1 MIYVGIDI
9 GSTCAKTAVMNENKE
24 IKDTFVIPT
33 GWSSLEAVER
43 INETLSSRGV
53 NPNEATCISTG
64 YGRKAV
70 EGAKKQVTEITCHAK
85 GASLLFPEKA
95 FNVIDIGGQ
104 DTKVISVR
112 NGKVT
117 EFYMNDKCSAGTG
130 KFLEIMA
137 NRLGVSLAELDQI
150 ARERT
155 EKLQISAM
163 CTVFAES
170 EIVSL
175 IGQGTSKANIA
186 WGVLQSVVKKVRQEY
201 AKLSEQEG
209 PIFLTGGLCE
219 DVYFLEL
226 LSESFGRTVHSD
238 AKARYAGAI
247 GAAALAVEQDLKSGA
262 E

>member
-95 FNVIDIGGQ
+95 FNVVDIGGQ

-130 KFLEIMA
+130 KFL
-137 NRLGVSLAELDQI
+137 
-150 ARERT
+150 
-155 EKLQISAM
+155 
-163 CTVFAES
+163 
-170 EIVSL
+170 
-175 IGQGTSKANIA
+175 
-186 WGVLQSVVKKVRQEY
+186 
-201 AKLSEQEG
+201 
-209 PIFLTGGLCE
+209 
-219 DVYFLEL
+219 
-226 LSESFGRTVHSD
+226 
-238 AKARYAGAI
+238 
-247 GAAALAVEQDLKSGA
+247 
-262 E
+262 